1 MKKILVSFWLCFV
14 VGVLVVISL
23 FYLIASGK
31 MGYMPSFEE
40 LENPNSSISTEVIST
55 DNQIIGK
62 FYLENR
68 SNIVFENI
76 NPNLKNAVLATE
88 DIRFFN
94 HTGVDFR
101 ALLRV
106 IKGVVGDG
114 GGGGSTITQQLAKN
128 LFPRERLN
136 KFQLVFRKLKE

>member
-1 MKKILVSFWLCFV
+1 MKRILLSFWFCFIAGALIV
-14 VGVLVVISL
+14 VSL

-68 SNIVFENI
+68 SNIV
-76 NPNLKNAVLATE
+76 LKISIPTCAMPCSQQKTSVFLSTP
-88 DIRFFN
+88 
-94 HTGVDFR
+94 
-101 ALLRV
+101 
-106 IKGVVGDG
+106 
-114 GGGGSTITQQLAKN
+114 GSIFA
-128 LFPRERLN
+128 RCC
-136 KFQLVFRKLKE
+136 V